1 MAAGTATLIA
11 HGIELKNIAVLTDLG
26 SDAEKPLRFAAAL
39 AQGCGAKLTIA
50 HACKADPYMFAPPEA
65 MPSAPRASLSPD
77 QAPDQA
83 EEEIR
88 ALMSGAAMPQSM
100 VNTVVSSSSITELLE
115 QLILRK
121 PDLLVLA
128 THARSGVSKW
138 LSGSVSE
145 EAFRKANSP
154 VMVLPPTLADTETSG
169 KHFERILFTTDLS
182 DGAAGALAY
191 ALGIAE
197 RNGGH
202 LVALHVHPD
211 ASSFYFERI
220 MALQR
225 LEEWLHRQNLT
236 HQQMAKIECIV
247 RFGKTTD
254 EIKAAAAQY
263 QSELIVLGARGFG
276 ALSGLASHFVGGTA
290 YHVACSSEC
299 PVLIVPDAA

>member
-1 MAAGTATLIA
+1 MAAGATLIA

-39 AQGCGAKLTIA
+39 AQGCGARLTIA
-50 HACKADPYMFAPPEA
+50 HACKADPSMFAPPEA
-65 MPSAPRASLSPD
+65 MPPAPRASLS
-77 QAPDQA
+77 PDQA

-145 EAFRKANSP
+145 EAFRKAKSP
-154 VMVLPPTLADTETSG
+154 VMVLPPTLADTETAG
-169 KHFERILFTTDLS
+169 KQFERILFTTDLS

-202 LVALHVHPD
+202 VVALHVHPD
-211 ASSFYFERI
+211 ATSFYFERLI
-220 MALQR
+220 ALQR

-299 PVLIVPDAA
+299 PVLIVPDAGQPRS